1 MGDYELVRACE
12 DLIARARSA
21 PAATTQIELLAYLS
35 LATAD
40 MRHLNVE
47 LERQRAA
54 VPVRETPMQV
64 TRVDVPAAPKCR
76 HEFLTSVLSDGRE
89 VTVCVKCNAPKKAN
103 GRPRAAAPAAPAAP
117 VALEVKS

>member
-12 DLIARARSA
+12 ELIARARSA

-76 HEFLTSVLSDGRE
+76 HDFNSIPVLGADGKE
-89 VTVCVKCNAPKKAN
+89 TVECSKCGAKKKAN
-103 GRPRAAAPAAPAAP
+103 GRPRTAAPAAP
-117 VALEVKS
+117 VGGGGSST